1 MHTKDVYRDSN
12 STPNYQKQPLCKY
25 KFNMGD
31 ISFILRQYKLGPM
44 TTFPLPLIKYA
55 RNFLLHFSWMI
66 KGTESAQLCPETPFY
81 TLMIYYNSITSRVL
95 SVTLLK

>member
-12 STPNYQKQPLCKY
+12 STPNYQKKPLCKY

-44 TTFPLPLIKYA
+44 TTFLYHLL
-55 RNFLLHFSWMI
+55 NMLELFSLHFS
-66 KGTESAQLCPETPFY
+66 
-81 TLMIYYNSITSRVL
+81 
-95 SVTLLK
+95 